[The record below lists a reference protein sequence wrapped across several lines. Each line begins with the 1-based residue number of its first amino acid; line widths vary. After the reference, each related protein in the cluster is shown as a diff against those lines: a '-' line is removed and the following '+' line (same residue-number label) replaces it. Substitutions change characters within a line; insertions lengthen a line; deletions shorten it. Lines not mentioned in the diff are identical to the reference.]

1 MRNRLVF
8 PSGGMETKYVW
19 NKSTIKNTGY
29 HLWDKYSV
37 NKQNLYHWDKFE
49 LKNVENSE
57 YEWEKYSRAYTN
69 YQGTY
74 SMVPSSL
81 IGVSREY
88 AWYETNPLESLYIGI
103 VRYNNMNT
111 IEVTADYEYV
121 FGTTQNKWLRLFR
134 TDLSYIDWFI
144 PALINRANSGIILE
158 DL

>member
-69 YQGTY
+69 Y
-74 SMVPSSL
+74 
-81 IGVSREY
+81 
-88 AWYETNPLESLYIGI
+88 
-103 VRYNNMNT
+103 
-111 IEVTADYEYV
+111 
-121 FGTTQNKWLRLFR
+121 
-134 TDLSYIDWFI
+134 
-144 PALINRANSGIILE
+144 
-158 DL
+158 